1 MTVRLGWTLDQAL
14 GIIPLVEPV
23 AAKHGLHIG
32 ICGSVLHK
40 RQSKDDLDLV
50 VFPLKTDLTHDFA
63 GFQNE
68 LIDLGFAGWIN
79 CGKYHEDDSK
89 RVFSCF
95 YQLNQRV
102 DWFLFHIDSADVDTL
117 I

>member
-1 MTVRLGWTLDQAL
+1 MIVRLGWTLDQAL
-14 GIIPLVEPV
+14 GVIPLVEPV

-40 RQSKDDLDLV
+40 RRSNDDLDLV
-50 VFPLKTDLTHDFA
+50 VFPLKTDKEYNFRA
-63 GFQNE
+63 FQDE

-79 CGKYHEDDSK
+79 CGKYHLDDSK
-89 RVFSCF
+89 RVYSCF

-102 DWFLFHIDSADVDTL
+102 DWFLFHIDPSDVDTS